1 MKLIMENWRK
11 FLKEGISDVVYHFTN
26 GMEKGAKILEDN
38 RFLASGGFSK
48 DVESQLGQGKLYYFL
63 MTDEAMP
70 NNPTGHLYTSVPM
83 LVHLI

>member
-1 MKLIMENWRK
+1 MESWRK

-48 DVESQLGQGKLYYFL
+48 DVESQLGQGKLYYFS
-63 MTDEAMP
+63 TARTAA
-70 NNPTGHLYTSVPM
+70 NSYT
-83 LVHLI
+83 